1 MIFEKNI
8 FAGTE
13 LISIGIVV
21 SLSGLKGE
29 LKIHPFF
36 LNATELNELI
46 KFSKELYIE
55 QNSFPKKINYKNS
68 KIQNN
73 HLIFT
78 SKELNSI
85 GDASGLENRKV
96 FVRSS
101 MFTSFLEASNSIV
114 QYLDYQ
120 VHDTKLG
127 NLGKIFD
134 FMMGGQNAIV
144 VINEEKKE
152 IIIPFIE
159 PLVIEVDKPNR
170 KIITDLPEGFLE

>member
-29 LKIHPFF
+29 FKIYPFF
-36 LNATELNELI
+36 LNATELNELV
-46 KFSKELYIE
+46 KFSQELYIE
-55 QNSFPKKINYKNS
+55 QNSFPKKLNYRNS
-68 KIQNN
+68 KIQSN
-73 HLIFT
+73 HLIFS

-96 FVRSS
+96 FVKSN
-101 MFTSFLEASNSIV
+101 MFANFLETTNSIV

-120 VHDTKLG
+120 VEDTKLG

-134 FMMGGQNAIV
+134 FMLGGQNAIV

-152 IIIPFIE
+152 VIIPFIE
-159 PLVIEVDKPNR
+159 PIVIEVDKPNK